1 MSAATKT
8 PPEARARA
16 YDVERLRAEFPI
28 LSRTVHGKPLVYL
41 DNANTTQKPRVVID
55 AIRRYYEEENA
66 NIHRGTHWLSEKA
79 TEAYEG
85 GRAKVARFLGAASPK
100 EIVFTR
106 GTTEAINLVA
116 SSFSQAYLKAGD
128 EILITG
134 LEHHSNIV
142 PWQLACERTGAKLV
156 VVPIT
161 DDGEVPVDEFEK
173 RLTPRTKLA
182 AVSHVSNALGTINP
196 VKQFIALAHARNV
209 PVLVDGAQAAP
220 HLPIDVTDLGCDFY
234 AVSAHKMYGPTGIGA
249 LYGTE
254 EWLEKLPPYQGGG
267 DMIASVT
274 FEKTTYNAAPVE
286 IRGGHREHRGR
297 DRLRRGGRLAVR
309 RGPPGRRRAR
319 ARPPRPRHPEALG
332 HSRPH
337 DRGPREREGG
347 RDLVRS
353 RKRAPAR
360 HRHDPRPRRDR
371 DPHGPPLRAAGH
383 GPLRHSGDGPR
394 VFRALQHARRSRCA
408 RGRSLEGFGD
418 VRMTDLRDLYQEV
431 ILDHNKSPTTTGRWR
446 TRRASRSATTRS
458 AATR

>member
-1 MSAATKT
+1 MSTATKAT
-8 PPEARARA
+8 KPSSGIPEAHSRA
-16 YDVERLRAEFPI
+16 YDVESLRAQFPI

-41 DNANTTQKPRVVID
+41 DNANTTQKPRAVID
-55 AIRRYYEEENA
+55 SDRRYYEELNA

-116 SSFSQAYLKAGD
+116 SSYSQAFLKTGD

-161 DDGEVPVDEFEK
+161 DDGEVPVGEFEK
-173 RLTPRTKLA
+173 RLTPRTKLT

-249 LYGTE
+249 LYGKE
-254 EWLEKLPPYQGGG
+254 EWLQKLPPYQGGG

-274 FEKTTYNAAPVE
+274 FEKTTYNE
-286 IRGGHREHRGR
+286 IPWKFEAGTANIAGGIGFGVAVDWLSGVGLPAVASHEHN
-297 DRLRRGGRLAVR
+297 LLVHATAKLSAIPRLAIV
-309 RGPPGRRRAR
+309 GRAKEKAAVISFVLENVHPHDIGTILDREGIAIRTGQHCAQPVMDRFGIPATAR
-319 ARPPRPRHPEALG
+319 ASFGLYNTREEVDAL
-332 HSRPH
+332 
-337 DRGPREREGG
+337 
-347 RDLVRS
+347 V
-353 RKRAPAR
+353 
-360 HRHDPRPRRDR
+360 
-371 DPHGPPLRAAGH
+371 AG
-383 GPLRHSGDGPR
+383 LSK
-394 VFRALQHARRSRCA
+394 VS
-408 RGRSLEGFGD
+408 EMFG
-418 VRMTDLRDLYQEV
+418 
-431 ILDHNKSPTTTGRWR
+431 
-446 TRRASRSATTRS
+446 
-458 AATR
+458 

>member
-1 MSAATKT
+1 MSALTK
-8 PPEARARA
+8 PAPEAPESHARA
-16 YDVERLRAEFPI
+16 YDVQRLRAQFPI
-28 LSRTVHGKPLVYL
+28 LSRPVHGKPLVYL

-55 AIRRYYEEENA
+55 RERQYYEEENA

-85 GRAKVARFLGAASPK
+85 GRAKLARFLGAASPR

-116 SSFSQAYLKAGD
+116 SSFSQAYLRAGD

-161 DDGEVPVDEFEK
+161 DEGEVPVDEFER

-196 VKQFIALAHARNV
+196 VKQFIAIAHERNV

-220 HLPIDVTDLGCDFY
+220 HLPIDVVDLGCDFY

-249 LYGTE
+249 LYGRE

-267 DMIASVT
+267 DMISSVT
-274 FEKTTYNAAPVE
+274 FEKTTYNELPWKFEAGTANIAGGIVFGVAVDWLSGVGLPAVAA
-286 IRGGHREHRGR
+286 HEHDLLVHGTE
-297 DRLRRGGRLAVR
+297 RLSAI
-309 RGPPGRRRAR
+309 PGLTIIGRAR
-319 ARPPRPRHPEALG
+319 EKAGVISFTLENVH
-332 HSRPH
+332 PH
-337 DRGPREREGG
+337 DIGTILDREGIAIRTG
-347 RDLVRS
+347 QHCAQPVMDRFGIPATA
-353 RKRAPAR
+353 RASFGLYNTRAEV
-360 HRHDPRPRRDR
+360 DA
-371 DPHGPPLRAAGH
+371 LAAG
-383 GPLRHSGDGPR
+383 LAKVS
-394 VFRALQHARRSRCA
+394 
-408 RGRSLEGFGD
+408 EMFG
-418 VRMTDLRDLYQEV
+418 
-431 ILDHNKSPTTTGRWR
+431 
-446 TRRASRSATTRS
+446 
-458 AATR
+458 

>member
-1 MSAATKT
+1 MSAVQGLS
-8 PPEARARA
+8 PEIDVPAGA
-16 YDVERLRAEFPI
+16 YDVETLRAQFPI

-55 AIRRYYEEENA
+55 ADRIYYEELNA

-85 GRAKVARFLGAASPK
+85 ARAKVARFLGAASPK

-116 SSFSQAYLKAGD
+116 SSFSQAFLKAGD

-161 DDGEVPVDEFEK
+161 DDGEVPVDEFAK

-182 AVSHVSNALGTINP
+182 AVSHVSNALGTINA
-196 VKQFIALAHARNV
+196 VRDFVRLAHERDV

-220 HLPIDVTDLGCDFY
+220 HLPIDVKDLGCDFY

-249 LYGTE
+249 LYGRE

-267 DMIASVT
+267 DMISSVT
-274 FEKTTYNAAPVE
+274 FEKTTYNELPWKFEAGTAN
-286 IRGGHREHRGR
+286 IAGGIGFGVAVDWLSGVGLPAVARHEHDLLVHGTA
-297 DRLRRGGRLAVR
+297 RLSAI
-309 RGPPGRRRAR
+309 PGLTIVGRAR
-319 ARPPRPRHPEALG
+319 QKAGVISFTLENVH
-332 HSRPH
+332 PH
-337 DRGPREREGG
+337 DIGTILDREGIAIRTG
-347 RDLVRS
+347 QHCAQPVMDRFGIPATA
-353 RKRAPAR
+353 RASFGLYNTR
-360 HRHDPRPRRDR
+360 QEIDV
-371 DPHGPPLRAAGH
+371 LAAG
-383 GPLRHSGDGPR
+383 LAKVSKM
-394 VFRALQHARRSRCA
+394 FS
-408 RGRSLEGFGD
+408 
-418 VRMTDLRDLYQEV
+418 
-431 ILDHNKSPTTTGRWR
+431 
-446 TRRASRSATTRS
+446 
-458 AATR
+458 